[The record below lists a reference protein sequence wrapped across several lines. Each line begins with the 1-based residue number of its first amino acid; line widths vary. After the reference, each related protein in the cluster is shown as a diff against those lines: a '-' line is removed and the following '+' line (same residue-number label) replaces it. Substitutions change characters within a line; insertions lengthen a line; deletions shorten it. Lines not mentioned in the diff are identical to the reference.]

1 MEPRLGNQ
9 YGGKLALIFDDGTE
23 AEVERIKGSAQGDV
37 KVYLSDGSIRDESWL
52 NKTQLHYKENVS
64 RYILFQRFRVTR
76 YSP

>member
-37 KVYLSDGSIRDESWL
+37 KVYPQMVLYGMSHG
-52 NKTQLHYKENVS
+52 
-64 RYILFQRFRVTR
+64 
-76 YSP
+76 